1 MRSVWLK
8 MTPNGAGMRSG
19 TSIGVSLLKI
29 SRLDDASVLFR
40 LPHDFEQAFTENA
53 GFQLKKPKFS
63 LTAVSHW
70 YYLFAGFQ
78 ITVSHRPS
86 SPTWA
91 PGYASRTGRRVEWMP
106 ASNEGPKAERRN
118 EIEEVFE

>member
-1 MRSVWLK
+1 MRSVWLI

-78 ITVSHRPS
+78 TTVSHRS
-86 SPTWA
+86 FFSKCEQRR
-91 PGYASRTGRRVEWMP
+91 ASKTGRRFEWML